1 MSISLC
7 STAILAM
14 LFSANSGEQFGGCF
28 QVAYREN
35 TFHGQLEGARE
46 RVINENTIP
55 GLTSF
60 L

>member
-1 MSISLC
+1 VQHGD
-7 STAILAM
+7 
-14 LFSANSGEQFGGCF
+14 FSANSSEQFVGGCF
-28 QVAYREN
+28 RAAYREN